1 MFWIALVP
9 VLILSK
15 FLLLAAGLIFVSA
28 FIAMLVIEGVEWLW
42 SRRS

>member
-1 MFWIALVP
+1 MFWLYLIP
-9 VLILSK
+9 VIMVSK

>member
-9 VLILSK
+9 VLMITK
-15 FLLLAAGLIFVSA
+15 FLILAAGLVFVSA
-28 FIAMLVIEGVEWLW
+28 LIAVLVMEGVEWLW

>member
-9 VLILSK
+9 VIMITK
-15 FLLLAAGLIFVSA
+15 FLILAAGLIFVSA

-42 SRRS
+42 SRLS